1 MNEVVVESVV
11 VGSVVVVRSVVAVV
25 VVVVRSVVA
34 VVVVVVRS
42 FVVVVVVDVVVVE
55 VVVES
60 RKKREIDDFPLKKW
74 TRWNINLHLRSSRI
88 HLEIPENCNRH
99 SSHHWSIGTKY
110 SLS

>member
-1 MNEVVVESVV
+1 MNEVVV
-11 VGSVVVVRSVVAVV
+11 GS

-42 FVVVVVVDVVVVE
+42 FVVVVVVDVVVVV

-74 TRWNINLHLRSSRI
+74 TRWKINLHLRSSRI

>member
-1 MNEVVVESVV
+1 MNEGV
-11 VGSVVVVRSVVAVV
+11 VGS

-74 TRWNINLHLRSSRI
+74 TRWKINLHLRSSRI